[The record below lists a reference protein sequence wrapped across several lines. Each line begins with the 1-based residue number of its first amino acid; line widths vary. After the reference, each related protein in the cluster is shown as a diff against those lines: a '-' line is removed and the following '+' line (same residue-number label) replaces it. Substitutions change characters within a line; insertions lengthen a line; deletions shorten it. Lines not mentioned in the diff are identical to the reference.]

1 MLVRLPD
8 LVAAA
13 IAVALCLLCWRGV
26 RHARLAN
33 RPIPPASGRRGLL
46 FAAGILIYVLAFSLP
61 GQSVLPQM
69 VEHVLLAFAVPPL
82 LLLGVPKAALLPL
95 FEHRRSRRTLRAFTR
110 PSHAAVLFLVVL
122 FLWYFPRV
130 FEQTLA
136 SPGLRLVAGLSI
148 LVVATLFWWP
158 IIEPFPAWEEEL
170 ADLGKLLYL
179 FIGSSVLKVLG
190 FILAISPR
198 PIYVLPGHDLPA
210 WGLSRLADQ
219 QDAGWLMVLAG
230 TFVLLGAATIVC
242 VRMFQDPDEANE
254 AVYDWEPD
262 TGMRG

>member
-1 MLVRLPD
+1 MLVWLPD
-8 LVAAA
+8 LVAAT
-13 IAVALCLLCWRGV
+13 IAVALCLLCWRAV
-26 RHARLAN
+26 CYARQTN
-33 RPIPPASGRRGLL
+33 RPMPPASGRRAFL
-46 FAAGILIYVLAFSLP
+46 FGAGILVYVLAFSLP

-110 PSHAAVLFLVVL
+110 PSHAAVLFLGVL
-122 FLWYFPRV
+122 FLWYFPRL

-136 SPGLRLVAGLSI
+136 SPGLRLAAGLSI
-148 LVVATLFWWP
+148 LLVATFFWWP
-158 IIEPFPAWEEEL
+158 IIEPFPAWEQEL

-190 FILAISPR
+190 FILAIVPR
-198 PIYVLPGHDLPA
+198 PIYQLPAHALPA
-210 WGLSRLADQ
+210 WGLTPLSDQ